1 MELMKQPQPTERNY
15 LEAWLYGWSVLLL
28 AIAATLAIV
37 GATLWA
43 CGDDALPLLLAAVP
57 LAIALVLRL
66 FARMA
71 RDVSVNVSYR
81 DKPLN

>member
-1 MELMKQPQPTERNY
+1 MTQPQPTERNY

-43 CGDDALPLLLAAVP
+43 CCDDALPLLLAVVP

-71 RDVSVNVSYR
+71 RDVSISVSYR

>member
-1 MELMKQPQPTERNY
+1 MTQPQPIERNH

-43 CGDDALPLLLAAVP
+43 CGDDALTILFAAVP
-57 LAIALVLRL
+57 LAFALVLRL

-71 RDVSVNVSYR
+71 RDVSVSVSYR